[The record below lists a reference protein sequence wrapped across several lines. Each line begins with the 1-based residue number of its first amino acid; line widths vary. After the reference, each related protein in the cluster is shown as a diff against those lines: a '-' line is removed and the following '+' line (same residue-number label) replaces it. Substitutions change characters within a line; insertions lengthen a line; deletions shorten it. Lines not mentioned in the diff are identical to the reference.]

1 MTHTPEDRPAI
12 ASTSNPVPPAAAEGP
27 RIGVAGKV
35 FRGIRR
41 QPIWIFVALI
51 FAFFSLAPQTRDF
64 FFDFKNFTNILIQAT
79 PIGIIALG
87 MTFVMIDAEID
98 LSVGAIMALAA
109 SLAVGLQ
116 SGIGIIP
123 AALVGL
129 LSGAAIGAFNGVVV
143 WKTGV
148 DSFIVTLGG
157 LLGVRGLVF
166 VYTGEQSFFA
176 TNFAYSDFGVS
187 TLGPIPTLAIIFIA
201 LSVLMHWILT
211 ATQHGRDTYAV
222 GGNREAAIN
231 AGIKVGPHLLINFVL
246 IGLLSALS
254 GILLSTQMGASTP
267 NMGLNFE
274 LWVITAVVLGGTK
287 LTGGRG
293 SIIGTF
299 GGVLAIQILRN
310 GMNLM
315 QVPAFW
321 VLVILGS
328 ILIAVLFIDK
338 QASRRTSAEVV
349 V

>member
-1 MTHTPEDRPAI
+1 MSTEAMRESSGPGIVDRLW
-12 ASTSNPVPPAAAEGP
+12 
-27 RIGVAGKV
+27 
-35 FRGIRR
+35 RGIRQ
-41 QPIWIFVALI
+41 QPIWIFVVLI
-51 FAFFSLAPQTRDF
+51 FAFFSLMPQTREF
-64 FFDFKNFTNILIQAT
+64 FFDLNNFTNILIQAT

-116 SGIGIIP
+116 GDLGIFP
-123 AALVGL
+123 AVAIGL
-129 LSGAAIGAFNGVVV
+129 LSGVLIGAFNGVVV

-166 VYTGEQSFFA
+166 VYTREQSFFA
-176 TNFAYSDFGVS
+176 MDFAYSDFGMS
-187 TLGPIPTLAIIFIA
+187 ALGPVPTLAIIFLA
-201 LSVLMHWILT
+201 LTVLFHWILT
-211 ATQHGRDTYAV
+211 NTQHGRDTYAV
-222 GGNREAAIN
+222 GGNREAAKN
-231 AGIKVGPHLLINFVL
+231 AGIKVGPHLLINFVI

-287 LTGGRG
+287 LTGGHG
-293 SIIGTF
+293 SIVGTF

-328 ILIAVLFIDK
+328 ILIAVLFLDK
-338 QASRRTSAEVV
+338 QASQRQSHEVSV
-349 V
+349 